1 MKGKKEMLVEKKIRK
16 AVKRLN
22 RTYIKN
28 EYRPDVNAYINW
40 ISVSEDLGTTVEF
53 RISTPETNLINS
65 VRFFIGDTLLANF
78 SIKELT
84 AFMLAHILTTE
95 DEGSKK

>member
-22 RTYIKN
+22 RTYIN
-28 EYRPDVNAYINW
+28 DEYRPDVNAYINW

-53 RISTPETNLINS
+53 RISTSETNLISS
-65 VRFFIGDTLLANF
+65 VRFFISDTLLANF

-84 AFMLAHILTTE
+84 AFMLAHIFMTE

>member
-22 RTYIKN
+22 RTHLRN

-53 RISTPETNLINS
+53 RISTPETNLISS
-65 VRFFIGDTLLANF
+65 VRFFISDTLLANF
-78 SIKELT
+78 SIKELA
-84 AFMLAHILTTE
+84 AFMLAHIFMTE

>member
-53 RISTPETNLINS
+53 RISTPETNLISS
-65 VRFFIGDTLLANF
+65 VRFFISDTLLANF

-84 AFMLAHILTTE
+84 AFMLAHIFMTE
-95 DEGSKK
+95 NEGSKK

>member
-1 MKGKKEMLVEKKIRK
+1 MLVEKKIRK
-16 AVKRLN
+16 AVKKLN
-22 RTYIKN
+22 RTHLED
-28 EYRPDVNAYINW
+28 EYSKDVNAYINW
-40 ISVSEDLGTTVEF
+40 ISISEDLGATIEL
-53 RISTPETNLINS
+53 RISTEDKNLINS

-84 AFMLAHILTTE
+84 AFMLAHILMTE

>member
-53 RISTPETNLINS
+53 RISTSETNLISS

-78 SIKELT
+78 SIKELA
-84 AFMLAHILTTE
+84 AFMLAHIFMTE

>member
-22 RTYIKN
+22 RTHLRN

-53 RISTPETNLINS
+53 RISTSETNLISS
-65 VRFFIGDTLLANF
+65 VRFFVSDTLLANF
-78 SIKELT
+78 SIKELA
-84 AFMLAHILTTE
+84 AFMLAHILMTE

>member
-1 MKGKKEMLVEKKIRK
+1 MLVEKKIRK

-22 RTYIKN
+22 RTHIKN

-53 RISTPETNLINS
+53 RISTPETNLISS
-65 VRFFIGDTLLANF
+65 VRFFISDTLLANF

-84 AFMLAHILTTE
+84 AFMLAHILMTE
-95 DEGSKK
+95 DKGSKK

>member
-1 MKGKKEMLVEKKIRK
+1 MLVEKKIRK

-53 RISTPETNLINS
+53 RISTPETNLISS
-65 VRFFIGDTLLANF
+65 VRFFISDTLLANF
-78 SIKELT
+78 SIKELA
-84 AFMLAHILTTE
+84 AFMLAHIFMTE

>member
-1 MKGKKEMLVEKKIRK
+1 MLVEKKIRK

-22 RTYIKN
+22 RTYIKD

-53 RISTPETNLINS
+53 RISTSETNLISS
-65 VRFFIGDTLLANF
+65 VRFFISDTLLANF

-84 AFMLAHILTTE
+84 AFMLAHILMTE